1 MNLAIKHY
9 SFDLWLTIIKSNP
22 IFKKERAIFFHKNFN
37 FNNQSLEFIEKVFRN
52 VDLMCNAINEKT
64 GGNIDSEEMYLMV
77 LYQIN
82 NSYNCFQ
89 NIDLTDLYLKIEL
102 LVFEY
107 SPILFDKNTFSVL
120 EKLKQNNDVSL
131 NILSNTAFIK
141 GSTLKIILDNLNVSQ
156 YFDFQ
161 IYSDEVGFSKPN
173 PKLFS
178 LLTDEIKQCR
188 KDLILTKNQIMHI
201 GDNEIADIQG
211 AKTAGL
217 ETFLI
222 NSNNKN
228 ILNILD

>member
-1 MNLAIKHY
+1 MNLDIKHY

-22 IFKKERAIFFHKNFN
+22 IFKKERAIFFHKNYN
-37 FNNQSLEFIEKVFRN
+37 FNNESLEFIEKVFRN

-64 GGNIDSEEMYLMV
+64 GGNVDSEEMYLMV
-77 LYQIN
+77 IFQIN
-82 NSYNCFQ
+82 NSYDCFK
-89 NIDLTDLYLKIEL
+89 DLNLSELYAKIEL
-102 LVFEY
+102 LIFKY
-107 SPILFDKNTFSVL
+107 SPVLYDQNTIVVL
-120 EKLKQNNDVSL
+120 DKLKQNKDVSL

-141 GSTLKIILDNLNVSQ
+141 GATLKKILDNLNISQ

-173 PKLFS
+173 PKMYE
-178 LLTDEIKQCR
+178 LLLDQISQNR
-188 KDLILTKNQIMHI
+188 QDIILSKKQIMHI

-217 ETFLI
+217 ETFLL